1 MNLIRAALDRP
12 VAVVAGVLMIV
23 MFGYVA
29 LQQIPIQLT
38 PDVRKPNLTIT
49 TRWPG
54 AAPAEVEREIL
65 NRQEDVLK
73 GVEGVERIVSSAG
86 TGRSRITLEFQI
98 GQNMDRAILLVANRL
113 DRVVGYP
120 DEVQRPQI
128 QTQGS
133 EDNPIA
139 WFVVTRLDG
148 NNRPIHTYGDFIEDF
163 VIERMER
170 LEGVSGTN
178 FYGGST
184 RELRIV
190 VQPSEM
196 AQYGLTIP
204 AVVAALQRANIA
216 LSAGEVNEGK
226 RRYVVRFEGELTA
239 ASAARQVLLRTV
251 EDKTSGRVARVTL
264 GDIADIRFGYKDPT
278 AGIRASGQPAL
289 VFNVLRDTGANVIEV
304 MGRVRAR
311 VADLNRT
318 VLNPAGLRAEQI
330 YDETDYI
337 HSAIDLVT
345 QNIWVG
351 GLLAAMILLLF
362 LRSPRA
368 TLVVSLAIPVSVIG
382 SFVAMAA
389 LGRSINVISLA
400 GIAFAV
406 GMVVDAAIV
415 VLENIYRLKE
425 EGKPIREAAYEGA
438 SQVWGAILVSA
449 LTTVMVFIPI
459 LVLELEV
466 GQLFRDIAV
475 AISVSVML
483 SLLVAVTLI
492 PSLANWLLASG
503 RRSRRRRRPAAGEAA
518 EETAGDGQTRP
529 EPAAFRLPLPGIDH
543 LARLFVWIVLKFT
556 RLVVTYR
563 ILAVL
568 VAATVCGG
576 AAFATWK
583 LLPKLEYLPTGNR
596 NLVIALSLPPPG
608 YNLDTVTEIAR
619 AVEAELR
626 SHTAAGEGVV
636 RGTAPKPPGPL
647 DQIMVKLGLKEDPA
661 ASRGPPQI
669 SRFFFVARNTMTI
682 VGAAAVDPNRAG
694 ELIPIIQKTLRKEPG
709 TFGRTFQPSLFG
721 RGIGGGR
728 VINFDISGP
737 DLGRNLQVAQQAFF
751 IINRFLPRSGGTQ
764 IRPRPGLSLGAP
776 EVKVIPNRTRLDEAG
791 VSARELAST
800 IDAFNDGLRVAQV
813 TVGGRRTDLIL
824 TGPKRGIRTTQGIE
838 SIPVVTPSG
847 KIVPVRSLARVE
859 VTSGATEIRH
869 TERTRTVTLEISP
882 SKDIALEAA
891 MDILRQQVI
900 PALEKQ
906 GLPEGVKINLS
917 GEADQLTRTW
927 NAMVWQL
934 FMAVVIVYLV
944 MAILF
949 ESFLYPFIIIFS
961 VPLATAGGVLGLAL
975 LNEYVRQPLDMLTL
989 LGFVILIGTVVNN
1002 AILLVDQTLH
1012 LARDQ
1017 GMDPRDAIVEATR
1030 NRMRPIFMS
1039 TTTSVIGM
1047 APLVIFPGAGS
1058 ELYRGLGSVVLGGLA
1073 LSAVLTLLIIPSLM
1087 ALVVRTFRPAV
1098 TAPVAAV
1105 PAPAE

>member
-1 MNLIRAALDRP
+1 MDLIRAALNRP
-12 VAVVAGVLMIV
+12 VAVVAGVLAIV
-23 MFGYVA
+23 MFGFVA

-38 PDVRKPNLTIT
+38 PDVRKPNLTVT
-49 TRWPG
+49 TQWPG
-54 AAPAEVEREIL
+54 AAPADVEREIL

-73 GVEGVERIVSSAG
+73 GVEGVERIVSSAS

-133 EDNPIA
+133 DDNPIA
-139 WFVVTRLDG
+139 WFVITRLEG
-148 NNRPIHTYGDFIEDF
+148 NTRPVHTYGDFIEDF

-178 FYGGST
+178 FFGGST

-190 VQPSEM
+190 VQPEEM

-204 AVVAALQRANIA
+204 AVAAALQRANTA
-216 LSAGEVNEGK
+216 RSAGEVNEGK

-239 ASAARQVLLRTV
+239 VDAARRVLIRTV
-251 EDKTSGRVARVTL
+251 EDSATGRIARVTL
-264 GDIADIRFGYKDPT
+264 GDIADVRFGYKDPT
-278 AGIRASGQPAL
+278 AGIRASGRPAL

-304 MGRVRAR
+304 MGRVKAR
-311 VADLNRT
+311 VAELNRT
-318 VLNPAGLRAEQI
+318 VLNPAGLHADQV

-351 GLLAAMILLLF
+351 GLLAALVLLLF

-368 TLVVSLAIPVSVIG
+368 TLVISLAIPVSIIG

-415 VLENIYRLKE
+415 VLENIYRHRE
-425 EGKPIREAAYEGA
+425 QGRPIREAAYEGA

-459 LVLELEV
+459 LVLQLEV

-475 AISVSVML
+475 AISVSVIL

-492 PSLANWLLASG
+492 PALAVRLLP
-503 RRSRRRRRPAAGEAA
+503 SRRQRRAAAQPGGAA
-518 EETAGDGQTRP
+518 PDAP
-529 EPAAFRLPLPGIDH
+529 PFRLPLPGIDH
-543 LARLFVWIVLKFT
+543 LARLFAWIVMGFT
-556 RLVVTYR
+556 RLVVSYR
-563 ILAVL
+563 LLAVL

-576 AAFATWK
+576 AVFATWK

-608 YNLDTVTEIAR
+608 YNLDTVTGIAR
-619 AVEAELR
+619 AVEADLAP
-626 SHTAAGEGVV
+626 HVAPGEGVT
-636 RGTAPKPPGPL
+636 RGTPPPPPGL
-647 DQIMVKLGLKEDPA
+647 FDRLSALFGLGSESA
-661 ASRGPPQI
+661 APRGPPQI
-669 SRFFFVARNTMTI
+669 ARFFFVARNSITI
-682 VGAAAVDPNRAG
+682 VGAASVDPGRAG
-694 ELIPIIQKTLRKEPG
+694 ELIPIIQNALRKEPG

-728 VINFDISGP
+728 VIDFDVSGP

-751 IINRFLPRSGGTQ
+751 LINRFLPRSGGTQ
-764 IRPRPGLSLGAP
+764 VRPRPGLSLGAP
-776 EVKVIPNRTRLDEAG
+776 EVRVIPDRTRLDEAG
-791 VSARELAST
+791 VDASELAAT
-800 IDAFNDGLRVAQV
+800 IDAFNDGLRIAEV
-813 TVGGRRTDLIL
+813 TVAGRRTDLML
-824 TGPKRGIRTTQGIE
+824 TGPKQGIRTTQGIE
-838 SIPVVTPSG
+838 SIPVVTRSG
-847 KIVPVRSLARVE
+847 RIVPVRSLARVE

-869 TERTRTVTLEISP
+869 SERTRTVTLEISP
-882 SKDIALEAA
+882 SKDIPLEAA
-891 MDILRQQVI
+891 MDVLRQKVI
-900 PALEKQ
+900 PALERQ

-934 FMAVVIVYLV
+934 LMAVVIVYLV

-961 VPLATAGGVLGLAL
+961 VPLATAGGILGLAV
-975 LNEYVRQPLDMLTL
+975 LNEYIRQPLDMLTL

-1012 LARDQ
+1012 LARDR
-1017 GMDPRDAIVEATR
+1017 GMDPRDAIIEATR

-1058 ELYRGLGSVVLGGLA
+1058 ELYRGLGSVVLGGLT
-1073 LSAVLTLLIIPSLM
+1073 LSAVLTLLIIPSLL
-1087 ALVVRTFRPAV
+1087 ALVVRTFRPAA
-1098 TAPVAAV
+1098 TAPAGAV

>member
-1 MNLIRAALDRP
+1 VNLIRTALDRP
-12 VAVVAGVLMIV
+12 VAVVAGVLMII
-23 MFGYVA
+23 MFGFVA

-49 TRWPG
+49 TFWPG

-65 NRQEDVLK
+65 NRQEEVLK
-73 GVEGVERIVSSAG
+73 GVEGVERIISAAS
-86 TGRSRITLEFQI
+86 TGRSRITLEFRV
-98 GQNMDRAILLVANRL
+98 GQNMDRAILLVSNRL
-113 DRVVGYP
+113 DRVTGYP

-128 QTQGS
+128 ATQGS
-133 EDNPIA
+133 DDNPIA
-139 WFVVTRLDG
+139 WFVITRLKG
-148 NNRPIHTYGDFIEDF
+148 NNRAVNTYGDFIEDF
-163 VIERMER
+163 IIERIER
-170 LEGVSGTN
+170 LNGVSGTN
-178 FYGGST
+178 FYGGSKK
-184 RELRIV
+184 ELRVIV
-190 VQPSEM
+190 KPNEM
-196 AQYGLTIP
+196 AKYGLTIP
-204 AVVAALQRANIA
+204 AVVAALRRANIS

-239 ASAARQVLLRTV
+239 ASAIKRVLVRTV
-251 EDKTSGRVARVTL
+251 EDRATGRVARVTV
-264 GDIADIRFGYKDPT
+264 GDIADVRFGYKDPT
-278 AGIRASGQPAL
+278 SSIRASGQPAL
-289 VFNVLRDTGANVIEV
+289 VFNVLRDTGANVIQV
-304 MGRVRAR
+304 MQRVRDK
-311 VADLNRT
+311 VKELNQT
-318 VLNPAGLRAEQI
+318 VLKPAGLRVEQV

-351 GLLAAMILLLF
+351 GVLAALILLLF

-368 TLVVSLAIPVSVIG
+368 TLVISLAIPVSVIG

-425 EGKPIREAAYEGA
+425 QGKPIRQAAYEGV
-438 SQVWGAILVSA
+438 SQVWGAVLVSA

-475 AISVSVML
+475 AISVSVIL
-483 SLLVAVTLI
+483 SLLVAITLI
-492 PSLANWLLASG
+492 PALSNWLLPSSKPARKGKGKGDDASG
-503 RRSRRRRRPAAGEAA
+503 DAGGAQGLDA
-518 EETAGDGQTRP
+518 VAK
-529 EPAAFRLPLPGIDH
+529 RLPLPGIDH
-543 LARLFVWIVLKFT
+543 LARAFAWMILGFTKIV
-556 RLVVTYR
+556 VSYR
-563 ILAVL
+563 ILAIL
-568 VAATVCGG
+568 VVAGVCGG

-596 NLVIALSLPPPG
+596 NLVLALSLPPPG
-608 YNLDTVTEIAR
+608 YNLDTVTDIAR
-619 AVEAELR
+619 KVEADLGKYL
-626 SHTAAGEGVV
+626 AKGDGVV
-636 RGTAPKPPGPL
+636 RGKAPKQPTFWEKI
-647 DQIMVKLGLKEDPA
+647 QYALGMKDRPKG
-661 ASRGPPQI
+661 SDGPPQI
-669 SRFFFVARNTMTI
+669 SRFFFVAFNSITI
-682 VGAAAVDPNRAG
+682 AGAAAVDPTRAG
-694 ELIPIIQKTLRKEPG
+694 ELIPIIQAALRKEPG

-737 DLGRNLQVAQQAFF
+737 DLGKNLQVALQAFF
-751 IINRFLPRSGGTQ
+751 IINRFLPRDQGTQ

-791 VSARELAST
+791 VGARDLAAT
-800 IDAFNDGLRVAQV
+800 IDAFNDGLRVAEV
-813 TVGGRRTDLIL
+813 TVGGRRTDLML
-824 TGPKRGIRTTQGIE
+824 TGPKKAIKTTQGIE
-838 SIPVVTPSG
+838 RIPVVTPSG
-847 KIVPVRSLARVE
+847 KIVPVRSLATVK

-882 SKDIALEAA
+882 SKAIALEAA
-891 MDILRQQVI
+891 MDILRGKVI
-900 PALEKQ
+900 PALEKR
-906 GLPEGVKINLS
+906 GLPPGVKISLS

-934 FMAVVIVYLV
+934 LMALVIVYLV
-944 MAILF
+944 MAVLF
-949 ESFLYPFIIIFS
+949 ESFLYPLIIIFS

-1012 LARDQ
+1012 LARGQ
-1017 GMDPRDAIVEATR
+1017 GLDPRDAIIEATR

-1047 APLVIFPGAGS
+1047 APLVVFPGAGS

-1087 ALVVRTFRPAV
+1087 ALVVRTFRPKA
-1098 TAPVAAV
+1098 TAPSQAAAV
-1105 PAPAE
+1105 PAE